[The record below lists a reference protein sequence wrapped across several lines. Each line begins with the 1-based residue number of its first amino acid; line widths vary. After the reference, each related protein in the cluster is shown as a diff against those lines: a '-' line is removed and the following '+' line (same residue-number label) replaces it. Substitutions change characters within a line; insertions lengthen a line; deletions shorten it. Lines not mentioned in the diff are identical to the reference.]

1 MQKKKLLAKFNTHL
15 GLKKKCLHKM
25 DIEGTYFNTIKAI
38 YDKAP
43 ANKLLNGENLKAF
56 PLRSGTRQG
65 IVLSHHYYST

>member
-1 MQKKKLLAKFNTHL
+1 MQKKTFGKIQHPFRI
-15 GLKKKCLHKM
+15 KKKCLHKM
-25 DIEGTYFNTIKAI
+25 DIEGTYFNTIKPI

-65 IVLSHHYYST
+65 IVLPHHYYST